1 MSQMAD
7 SGVLVA
13 LAGTPLVAD
22 AKKPA
27 RECRAYE
34 LTVTAAGA
42 QHSFCLRYAD
52 LKQALKPYATDA
64 NPWPTDCFSGLK
76 DYVHNERRVRRRGE
90 ELRRFVAGV
99 LNQRDEGAI
108 VGDSRLHAALLIP
121 PGAPMQIVLQ
131 QVAKQR
137 KQAADAARAAE
148 AARRAAIAQQQA
160 ADAHFAQTFNSQLA
174 ISDLPPGALSTIKF
188 PRQQHFE
195 LRNKFWGW
203 GDATIKGPGGHP
215 WFKMARSNPS
225 IFGELFKNAHFAI
238 TTLAGEP
245 LLSLQENFR
254 WMHYEYDLF
263 RIDPRTR
270 TQVPVCRIVRQWTP
284 FAFTDQYEV
293 THFQHF
299 LTGRVE
305 CFGRWPSQFTLAAN
319 GTVVCRVEKE
329 LFTFT
334 DTYQVHIAPDADCL
348 LFLGIACAIDRIHHE
363 VEDARRRRE

>member
-203 GDATIKGPGGHP
+203 GDATIKAGWPPMVQDGAFQPFDLRRALQKRALRDHH
-215 WFKMARSNPS
+215 ARRRT
-225 IFGELFKNAHFAI
+225 AAQ
-238 TTLAGEP
+238 LAGELP
-245 LLSLQENFR
+245 LDA
-254 WMHYEYDLF
+254 YEYDLF